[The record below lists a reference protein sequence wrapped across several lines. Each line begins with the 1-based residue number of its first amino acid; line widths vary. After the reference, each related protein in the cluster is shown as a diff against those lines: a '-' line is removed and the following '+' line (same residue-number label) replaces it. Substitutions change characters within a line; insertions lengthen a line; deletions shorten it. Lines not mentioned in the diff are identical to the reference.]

1 MAGTDRYRVN
11 LGTAERQVLSSLP
24 LQLAELLGTGDPSL
38 VRLFPPAYVGED
50 SLQEEYEEL
59 MGTQL
64 EKHHRSCLE
73 SLAESATAAELTK
86 DQLEKWLAAI
96 NDIRLVL
103 GTRLNVSEEIEEV
116 SDTN

>member
-1 MAGTDRYRVN
+1 MRRRRRSRPPIEQMAGTDRYRVN

-64 EKHHRSCLE
+64 EKHQHISLTLSFKSC
-73 SLAESATAAELTK
+73 S
-86 DQLEKWLAAI
+86 I
-96 NDIRLVL
+96 
-103 GTRLNVSEEIEEV
+103 TRIYIYEG
-116 SDTN
+116 